1 MNWDQASRYCQSLGG
16 HLVKIDDDK
25 EQSSI
30 TNKIKEMRLAQVSD
44 LKRNDENVSILVAR
58 YIHLP
63 NH

>member
-1 MNWDQASRYCQSLGG
+1 M
-16 HLVKIDDDK
+16 KIDDDK

-44 LKRNDENVSILVAR
+44 LKRNDENLSIPVVS

>member
-1 MNWDQASRYCQSLGG
+1 M
-16 HLVKIDDDK
+16 KIDDDK

-44 LKRNDENVSILVAR
+44 LKRNDENVSILVSR

-63 NH
+63 NHKSNMQQSAAFSHI

>member
-1 MNWDQASRYCQSLGG
+1 M
-16 HLVKIDDDK
+16 KIDDDK

-44 LKRNDENVSILVAR
+44 LKRNDENVSIPVSR
-58 YIHLP
+58 YNNLI

>member
-1 MNWDQASRYCQSLGG
+1 M
-16 HLVKIDDDK
+16 KIDDDK

-44 LKRNDENVSILVAR
+44 LKRNDENVSITVAR

>member
-1 MNWDQASRYCQSLGG
+1 M
-16 HLVKIDDDK
+16 KIDDYK

-44 LKRNDENVSILVAR
+44 LKRNDENLSITVAR
-58 YIHLP
+58 YIHLS